1 MIYLIGIA
9 ISCCV
14 SGYVLFSI
22 MEALYEKKY
31 PNKKLYYYGAY
42 VLYVILSVAVSWYG
56 IPGIN
61 VLYSILILCTMSY
74 YLYNTGKKNFIFNS
88 IIVII
93 YLAFVDLIITIIF
106 SIFIETNAY
115 SALANDKFFLISG
128 IGNALAMLCTCNLL
142 IQLIMHYQIN
152 EVSKSL
158 HAYTLFL
165 LAFEI
170 GIFCFYM
177 ENHVEDANDIGLFIL
192 AVGFVVVDGGV
203 LYLFKMLSKNAVLEM
218 RTELAERQCE
228 LTVKYYEGIK
238 SQYEETQKIVHD
250 FKKHIQVLESL
261 DSNQAQLKENYIH
274 ELINSINSTQQQF
287 KCDDEIVCTIIGE
300 KIKECEQEN
309 IALELNL
316 QDIKFDFMERIEVTS
331 LFANLLDNAIEAC
344 RESKKDKKEIY
355 LRIHTFKDYTVI
367 RLRNT
372 IGSLPIIREGNLQST
387 KAGHLGMGMTNLS
400 NLANKYCGNVDF
412 NYSEDYFE
420 TKIILADEKQ

>member
-1 MIYLIGIA
+1 
-9 ISCCV
+9 
-14 SGYVLFSI
+14 
-22 MEALYEKKY
+22 
-31 PNKKLYYYGAY
+31 
-42 VLYVILSVAVSWYG
+42 
-56 IPGIN
+56 
-61 VLYSILILCTMSY
+61 
-74 YLYNTGKKNFIFNS
+74 
-88 IIVII
+88 
-93 YLAFVDLIITIIF
+93 
-106 SIFIETNAY
+106 
-115 SALANDKFFLISG
+115 
-128 IGNALAMLCTCNLL
+128 MLCTCNLL

-274 ELINSINSTQQQF
+274 ELINSINSTQP
-287 KCDDEIVCTIIGE
+287 VSYTH
-300 KIKECEQEN
+300 
-309 IALELNL
+309 
-316 QDIKFDFMERIEVTS
+316 
-331 LFANLLDNAIEAC
+331 LDVYKRQA
-344 RESKKDKKEIY
+344 
-355 LRIHTFKDYTVI
+355 
-367 RLRNT
+367 
-372 IGSLPIIREGNLQST
+372 
-387 KAGHLGMGMTNLS
+387 
-400 NLANKYCGNVDF
+400 
-412 NYSEDYFE
+412 
-420 TKIILADEKQ
+420 